1 MWNKNI
7 ILLVGLVLFASSP
20 FKPDNRR
27 INALKSV
34 YISYPK
40 QDSVLKDDVKIEGS
54 TEISGFVRSEIAFA
68 YDSNSSNTWFLI
80 SSYEKSI
87 KDGILTIWKTKE
99 ITDGDYRLRMQVF
112 LDDGTIIEDVV
123 PQLHI
128 KNYTNDE
135 VGVVIQTPAP
145 SLTEENLNKVT
156 DTPELE
162 TTNLSANPL
171 VVTSQK
177 VVSSLVF
184 GILGI
189 ILLAISWGTLF
200 HLRIK

>member
-68 YDSNSSNTWFLI
+68 YDSNSSNKWFLI
-80 SSYEKSI
+80 SSSEKSI

-135 VGVVIQTPAP
+135 VGVVIQTPAL